1 MPRSTAPGRDVER
14 EPLRREVVFDE
25 GHRERQDDA
34 AAEPAT
40 AAAEVAVDDRPRQRA
55 PCGVEPADAEQP

>member
-1 MPRSTAPGRDVER
+1 MPRSTAPDATSSASRCGA
-14 EPLRREVVFDE
+14 VVFDE

-40 AAAEVAVDDRPRQRA
+40 STAEVTVHGRPRQRA
-55 PCGVEPADAEQP
+55 PRGVEADAEQP